1 MAIIHVQLS
10 PSFVVPFAIVRRPRW
25 RSIRHRRR
33 QPRRLPEWSRWSDP
47 SAGRDDWRAQMRAY
61 DSHDPRGD
69 WP

>member
-25 RSIRHRRR
+25 RSSRCHCRR
-33 QPRRLPEWSRWSDP
+33 PRRPPEWSRWSDP
-47 SAGRDDWRAQMRAY
+47 SAGFDDWRAQMRAY
-61 DSHDPRGD
+61 DSHEPGGD